1 MKKTNIIYIAA
12 AILAFSSCNDFLDK
26 GPLDTFTNDN
36 FWTNESNVTGYANT
50 FYQKF
55 LGYGNGSGTGLFIF
69 EHFRMTKQAE
79 VLPTG
84 HSKTYRQVVP
94 TGGMGGL
101 RSDAQI
107 SCLKM
112 WTKLI

>member
-55 LGYGNGSGTGLFIF
+55 LGYGNGSGTGLFY
-69 EHFRMTKQAE
+69 FRTLSDDQAGGSFAE
-79 VLPTG
+79 LG
-84 HSKTYRQVVP
+84 HSKTLPASSTDWRD
-94 TGGMGGL
+94 GWIE
-101 RSDAQI
+101 SDAQI
-107 SCLKM
+107 S
-112 WTKLI
+112 